1 MSKEEIVKEVI
12 TILDTSSYIDPAEHL
27 YDGLKQIKREIT
39 YATVHDFLWALESS
53 TVIDVDGRVTECA
66 NKIKPLLADMV
77 FDEVYENYLKN
88 WKPQPVIENELHWM
102 EQELVSDRP
111 LPKDMFIHCI
121 KKDCEFSEKWGL
133 KIEERELTLEERLS
147 FFKQKNIQDIIS
159 DIPNAKKD
167 EINGQRYLDYCKIKC
182 DIDNIPTKLI
192 TITYNNETLE
202 IIL

>member
-1 MSKEEIVKEVI
+1 MNKEEIVKEVI

-66 NKIKPLLADMV
+66 NKIKPLLADMII
-77 FDEVYENYLKN
+77 DEAYKNYIYNPDYKAEGIADLMGSQAGQLVKC
-88 WKPQPVIENELHWM
+88 PTQEDFINECKT
-102 EQELVSDRP
+102 DD
-111 LPKDMFIHCI
+111 K
-121 KKDCEFSEKWGL
+121 FSEKWGL
-133 KIEERELTLEERLS
+133 KIEERELSLEERLAMVN
-147 FFKQKNIQDIIS
+147 QTNIQDIIS

-167 EINGQRYLDYCKIKC
+167 EKNGQRYLDYCKIRC

-192 TITYNNETLE
+192 TFTYNDETLE
-202 IIL
+202 SYE

>member
-1 MSKEEIVKEVI
+1 MNKEEIVKEVI

-66 NKIKPLLADMV
+66 NKIKPLLADMII
-77 FDEVYENYLKN
+77 DEAYKNYIYNPDYKAEGVADLMGSQAGQLVKC
-88 WKPQPVIENELHWM
+88 PT
-102 EQELVSDRP
+102 QED
-111 LPKDMFIHCI
+111 FINKC
-121 KKDCEFSEKWGL
+121 KTNPEFSNKWDL
-133 KIEERELTLEERLS
+133 KIEERELSLEERLAMVN
-147 FFKQKNIQDIIS
+147 QTNIQDIIS

-167 EINGQRYLDYCKIKC
+167 EKNGQRYLDYCKIRC

-192 TITYNNETLE
+192 TITYNDETLE
-202 IIL
+202 SYE

>member
-77 FDEVYENYLKN
+77 FDEAYMNYCKKYFKEWESAVLYESKESFT
-88 WKPQPVIENELHWM
+88 KRMTRKE
-102 EQELVSDRP
+102 
-111 LPKDMFIHCI
+111 FINIC
-121 KKDCEFSEKWGL
+121 KTNPDLSEKWGL
-133 KIEERELTLEERLS
+133 KIEERELSLEERLAMV
-147 FFKQKNIQDIIS
+147 KQKNIQDIIS

-167 EINGQRYLDYCKIKC
+167 EKNGQRYLDYCKIRC

-192 TITYNNETLE
+192 IITYNDETLE
-202 IIL
+202 SYE